1 MERLL
6 SLQEAAELAGVSKF
20 TLRRWARL
28 QRVGV
33 VRLSKRAIRFRQSDL
48 DALVRT
54 HLQPARGLYPRA
66 AVPADPH
73 WRRPRAEIRA
83 ARRLTRSPRWSGA

>member
-6 SLQEAAELAGVSKF
+6 DLKESAELTGVSPF

-28 QRVGV
+28 GRVGV

-54 HLQPARGLYPRA
+54 HLQPAK
-66 AVPADPH
+66 
-73 WRRPRAEIRA
+73 EA
-83 ARRLTRSPRWSGA
+83 AR